1 MCWCLFFIGQNFR
14 IFWLIKFCRSK
25 IYKEIERKNGL
36 NDKFNSFLTIIT
48 ILGGGFFIIISKL
61 IELNR
66 EESNNFI
73 LVISIIIVSIL
84 TILFIWIFKYM
95 NEVHYENQ
103 YTYLRTSGEIEAKI
117 RVYQNYYSEYYEEY
131 FKNTNKTVDELV
143 EERIEEDIKLNLIEA
158 TDKNVQT
165 NTMRIKKNSI
175 LNKLILTISVILAIT
190 YIITLFIPNDDIIK
204 VKIENIK
211 EVELQNGK

>member
-1 MCWCLFFIGQNFR
+1 
-14 IFWLIKFCRSK
+14 
-25 IYKEIERKNGL
+25 
-36 NDKFNSFLTIIT
+36 
-48 ILGGGFFIIISKL
+48 
-61 IELNR
+61 
-66 EESNNFI
+66 
-73 LVISIIIVSIL
+73 
-84 TILFIWIFKYM
+84 M